1 MRNLEEEEL
10 AIIEDISEA
19 LERKQ
24 RDKVPAHIDILK
36 KGFLEETAKVNKVFL
51 SLKHTVLQRLMNYF
65 MQELLLQIGWK

>member
-24 RDKVPAHIDILK
+24 RDEVPAHIDILK
-36 KGFLEETAKVNKVFL
+36 KRFLEETAKVNKVFL